1 MRQHL
6 SYANVMA
13 TVAVFI
19 ALGGSSYAAI
29 KITGKN
35 VKDGSLTGAD
45 IKNSTLRG
53 SDIRAGAIKSEDV
66 ANGSLLQRDFAAG
79 QLPAGPQGPKGDTGA
94 TGPQG
99 AQGLKGDTG
108 AAGPQGAQGPKGG
121 TGEQGVPGT
130 LGNVV
135 VRNVLVEVPEGGS
148 LGNTVACEPGEIV
161 VGGMARPMEDDSG
174 LTITVS
180 RPVINTES
188 GQSPGNGEAMGAW
201 LGFATNST
209 GSDATMVVSVFCG
222 QQ

>member
-29 KITGKN
+29 KITGKDVRN
-35 VKDGSLTGAD
+35 GSLTGAD
-45 IKNSTLRG
+45 IKNGTLGG

-66 ANGSLLQRDFAAG
+66 ANGSLLQQDFAAG

-99 AQGLKGDTG
+99 AQGPRGDE
-108 AAGPQGAQGPKGG
+108 
-121 TGEQGVPGT
+121 GEQGVPGT

-135 VRNVLVEVPEGGS
+135 VRNVLVDIPDGESRGG
-148 LGNTVACEPGEIV
+148 TPACEPGEIV
-161 VGGMARPMEDDSG
+161 VGGMARPMDDDSD

-180 RPVINTES
+180 RPIINTES

-201 LGFATNST
+201 LGFAANST

-222 QQ
+222 QE

>member
-29 KITGKN
+29 KVTGKN
-35 VKDGSLTGAD
+35 VQDGSLTGAD
-45 IKNSTLRG
+45 IKNSTLG
-53 SDIRAGAIKSEDV
+53 GPDIRARAIKSTDV

-79 QLPAGPQGPKGDTGA
+79 QLPAGAQGPKGDTGA

-99 AQGLKGDTG
+99 QQGIQGL
-108 AAGPQGAQGPKGG
+108 
-121 TGEQGVPGT
+121 PGT

-135 VRNVLVEVPEGGS
+135 VRRVLVDVPANGTS
-148 LGNTVACEPGEIV
+148 GNSVACQAGEIV
-161 VGGMARPMEDDSG
+161 VGGIAHPMAENG
-174 LTITVS
+174 ALTITMS
-180 RPVINTES
+180 KPTINTES
-188 GQSPGNGEAMGAW
+188 SQSPDTGEPIGAW
-201 LGFATNST
+201 QGTATNSST
-209 GSDATMVVSVFCG
+209 TSANTLVVSVFCG

>member
-35 VKDGSLTGAD
+35 VKNGSLTGAD
-45 IKNSTLRG
+45 IKNSTLGG
-53 SDIRAGAIKSEDV
+53 SDIRAGAIKSDDV
-66 ANGSLLQRDFAAG
+66 ANGSLLQQDFAAG
-79 QLPAGPQGPKGDTGA
+79 QLPAGSQGPKGDTGA

-99 AQGLKGDTG
+99 AQGPKGDTG
-108 AAGPQGAQGPKGG
+108 EQGI
-121 TGEQGVPGT
+121 QGVPGT

-135 VRNVLVEVPEGGS
+135 VRNVVVDVPPGETRGG
-148 LGNTVACEPGEIV
+148 TPACEAGEIV
-161 VGGMARPMEDDSG
+161 VGGMARPMVDNG
-174 LTITVS
+174 APTITVS
-180 RPVINTES
+180 RPIINTES
-188 GQSPGNGEAMGAW
+188 GESPGNGEAMGAW

-209 GSDATMVVSVFCG
+209 GSASTMVVSVFCG